1 MPIVVVFRLKAE
13 VPPPYAAELTHISGV
28 DVVRAITPVS
38 AYDEFTP
45 ERGLLRALSLRARA
59 HQPASAPGGVPMP
72 AVDLLQ
78 EWQRA
83 EAACTSA
90 YQAMYAKVRNG
101 VFVDADEMAHLAQ
114 LS

>member
-1 MPIVVVFRLKAE
+1 
-13 VPPPYAAELTHISGV
+13 
-28 DVVRAITPVS
+28 
-38 AYDEFTP
+38 
-45 ERGLLRALSLRARA
+45 
-59 HQPASAPGGVPMP
+59 MP